1 MGPTRNIKHRPV
13 VLTDAYALATNCYTV
28 DACTMTQ
35 QQDIM
40 NTDIECAVRRSNRR
54 VRVLHHIP
62 ILVLGTTV
70 VALFVAGRLWAAAGS
85 ASLFAAALQ
94 NPRVMVSYMQC
105 KDR

>member
-13 VLTDAYALATNCYTV
+13 VLADACALATNGYTV

-35 QQDIM
+35 QQGIM
-40 NTDIECAVRRSNRR
+40 NINIECVVPRSNRR

-62 ILVLGTTV
+62 ILVWGMTV

-94 NPRVMVSYMQC
+94 NPRVMVSNMQC